1 MNKLATIYLIKNKK
15 LKLMIKILRRNI
27 QTNVAA
33 MQK

>member
-15 LKLMIKILRRNI
+15 IKLMIKILRRNI